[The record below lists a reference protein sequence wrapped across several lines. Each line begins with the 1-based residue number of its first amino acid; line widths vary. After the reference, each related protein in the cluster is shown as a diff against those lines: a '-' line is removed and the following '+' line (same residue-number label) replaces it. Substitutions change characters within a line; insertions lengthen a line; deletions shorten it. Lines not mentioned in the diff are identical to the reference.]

1 MLTNQRR
8 CAKPNVSWTSRQLT
22 KQCENSFET
31 QKPRLQ
37 WWVTISIVAN
47 MAMRVLI
54 PPQGTRQVTQILL
67 NTAQNQSQ
75 TNLSLVRLSSTSS
88 SQHASCED
96 QLRRKMLEKIIRV
109 DHAGEMGASFIYQG
123 NSATYSW
130 ICTFILPLS
139 GQMAVLK
146 NTKSRDLIQEMWD
159 HEKAHLAKFEE
170 LLVEYQVSFKNSKTT
185 LSLKWKCQIS
195 SCSRRYDQQCWSQ
208 FGNLLG
214 SPWGRVALCWEKRGQ
229 WPAQLRW
236 VPIYFLN

>member
-1 MLTNQRR
+1 MISWEWLFLNEVVLTNQRS

-22 KQCENSFET
+22 KQQEKSFET

-37 WWVTISIVAN
+37 WCWVTSSIVAN

-54 PPQGTRQVTQILL
+54 PPQGTRQITQILL
-67 NTAQNQSQ
+67 STPQNQSQ

-130 ICTFILPLS
+130 ILFEIFVSQGSCFFLS
-139 GQMAVLK
+139 FFL
-146 NTKSRDLIQEMWD
+146 
-159 HEKAHLAKFEE
+159 F
-170 LLVEYQVSFKNSKTT
+170 QV
-185 LSLKWKCQIS
+185 KW
-195 SCSRRYDQQCWSQ
+195 Q
-208 FGNLLG
+208 F
-214 SPWGRVALCWEKRGQ
+214 
-229 WPAQLRW
+229 
-236 VPIYFLN
+236 

>member
-1 MLTNQRR
+1 MRWHNRKNDHWQQFSMKPNVWNISVLISFHNCILRIIVLVLTNQRS

-22 KQCENSFET
+22 KQQEKSFET

-54 PPQGTRQVTQILL
+54 PPQGTRQITQILL
-67 NTAQNQSQ
+67 STPQNQSQ

-130 ICTFILPLS
+130 ILFELFI
-139 GQMAVLK
+139 
-146 NTKSRDLIQEMWD
+146 
-159 HEKAHLAKFEE
+159 
-170 LLVEYQVSFKNSKTT
+170 
-185 LSLKWKCQIS
+185 
-195 SCSRRYDQQCWSQ
+195 SQ
-208 FGNLLG
+208 G
-214 SPWGRVALCWEKRGQ
+214 S
-229 WPAQLRW
+229 
-236 VPIYFLN
+236 